1 MPISP
6 TQYNKTLAA
15 KLAPTI
21 DKIRGLSAKFG
32 LRPYVVRLVR
42 TRWTGEVRGDGVEEV
57 IWTKDFVPTPK
68 LDNNLGSIDM
78 QLQNIGL
85 DEQGSLRVSQ
95 ISTSYT
101 EQELLGKTVDNQSIP
116 LNETFFWEVEFQRSD
131 GTQPIKRRFY
141 PDTLPTLDPGNCQW
155 TINIKRAQGDR

>member
-1 MPISP
+1 MPIQP
-6 TQYNKTLAA
+6 NQYSKTLAA
-15 KLAPTI
+15 KLGPVA
-21 DKIRGLSAKFG
+21 DKIRDLSSVFG
-32 LRPYVVRLVR
+32 LRPYIVRLVR

-57 IWTKDFVPTPK
+57 IWSKDFVPTPK

-101 EQELLGKTVDNQSIP
+101 EQELLGKTADNQSIP
-116 LNETFFWEVEFQRSD
+116 LNETFFWEIEFMRRD

-155 TINIKRAQGDR
+155 VINIKRAQGDR